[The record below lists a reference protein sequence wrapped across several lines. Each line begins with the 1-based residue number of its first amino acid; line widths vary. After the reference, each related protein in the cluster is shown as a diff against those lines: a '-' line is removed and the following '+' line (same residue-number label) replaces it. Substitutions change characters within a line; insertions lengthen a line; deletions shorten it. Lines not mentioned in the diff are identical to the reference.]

1 MAEQVRGKLRPLG
14 VKTICIFLTNS
25 FVRGDYEFQEKRLR
39 EQ

>member
-1 MAEQVRGKLRPLG
+1 MAEQVWGKLRLLG
-14 VKTICIFLTNS
+14 VKTICIFLMKY